1 MKLPPLITGRLIR
14 RYKRFLADVELESG
28 EVVTAHC
35 ANPGSMMGLNAP
47 GLPVWLSVSD
57 DPKRKLRYSWKLA
70 EIDFGWCGPQLVSID
85 TGHPNTLAEEAIRAG
100 VIAPL
105 AGYGMVRREVRY
117 GRNSRIDLLLS
128 SGDETGS
135 QRPDCYVEVKNVHLM
150 RRPGLAE
157 FPDSVTSRGAKHLE
171 ELGDMVEAGHR
182 AVMLFV
188 VQMAA
193 ERFAIASDIDPAY
206 GAALTRAM
214 ARGVEVLVHVCTM
227 ATDRID
233 LAGAIPFGDADAP
246 VSPAVAD
253 ARK

>member
-14 RYKRFLADVELESG
+14 RYKRFLADVELDSG

-70 EIDFGWCGPQLVSID
+70 EVDFGWCGPQLVSID
-85 TGHPNTLAEEAIRAG
+85 TGHPNTLAEEAIHAG
-100 VIAPL
+100 VIAAL

-128 SGDETGS
+128 GDGETGS

-206 GAALTRAM
+206 GAALTRAT

-227 ATDRID
+227 AIDRID

>member
-14 RYKRFLADVELESG
+14 RYKRFLADVELDSG

-47 GLPVWLSVSD
+47 GIPVWLSVSD

-85 TGHPNTLAEEAIRAG
+85 TGHPNTLAEEAILAG
-100 VIAPL
+100 LIAPL
-105 AGYGMVRREVRY
+105 AGYGTVRREVRY

-128 SGDETGS
+128 GGDETGS

-150 RRPGLAE
+150 RQPGLAE

-193 ERFAIASDIDPAY
+193 ERFAIASDIDSAY
-206 GAALTRAM
+206 GKALERAM
-214 ARGVEVLVHVCTM
+214 ARGVEVLVHVCMM
-227 ATDRID
+227 ATDRIV
-233 LAGAIPFGDADAP
+233 LAGSIPFGDAGAP
-246 VSPAVAD
+246 VSPAAAD